1 MTPFTKKLLITSSIV
16 AALGIGSAAFAHG
29 PGQGQSRHGGGMPG
43 MGMMQG
49 MMFWFLDRDEDGFV
63 DKAEIEN
70 FRTRLFE
77 RHDPNS
83 DGVVTREE
91 MQESHAAMRGR
102 QHGRRHGGG
111 GHGQRH
117 GMGGHGQGHGMGGQG
132 HGHDMGGYGQRH
144 GMGGH
149 GQGHGM
155 GGQDHGHGNG
165 HGGQHQGGMTGQG
178 HGQGHGEHRGGGMFE
193 RLDTDENGE
202 ISLAEFLASE
212 PRMFSQ
218 ADGDGDGRVSR
229 EEMDQ
234 MRNNRSTWHGN
245 HRQWHQDNPRGGD
258 E

>member
-1 MTPFTKKLLITSSIV
+1 MTSFTKKLLITTSIV

-29 PGQGQSRHGGGMPG
+29 PGQGQGRHGGGMPG

-49 MMFWFLDRDEDGFV
+49 MMFWFLDRDDDGFV
-63 DKAEIEN
+63 DTAEIEN
-70 FRTRLFE
+70 FRTQMFE

-91 MQESHAAMRGR
+91 MQESHAAMRGGR
-102 QHGRRHGGG
+102 HGRRHGGG
-111 GHGQRH
+111 GYGQRQ
-117 GMGGHGQGHGMGGQG
+117 GMGGQGHGMGGQG
-132 HGHDMGGYGQRH
+132 HGHDGQQQG
-144 GMGGH
+144 GMG
-149 GQGHGM
+149 GQGHGHD
-155 GGQDHGHGNG
+155 GQ
-165 HGGQHQGGMTGQG
+165 QQGGMGGQG
-178 HGQGHGEHRGGGMFE
+178 HGHDGQQQGGMFE

-218 ADGDGDGRVSR
+218 ADADGDGRVSR

-234 MRNNRSTWHGN
+234 MRDNRRAWHGN
-245 HRQWHQDNPRGGD
+245 HRQWHQDNPRGRS